1 MKLKTYKRA
10 FIHTLP
16 VMAGYIVLG
25 LGFGILLRVAGFG
38 ALRALCMSVF
48 IYAGSMQYVGVSL
61 LSGGASLL
69 TVAVTTVMV
78 QARHLFYGISLIDRY
93 RGTGIKKLYLMHA
106 LTDETYSLVTSSHIP
121 DFADEKSYYLAISL
135 LNHLYWITGC
145 LLGSL
150 AGAILPF
157 SSEGVD
163 FAMTALFVTI
173 FVEQWLTEKE
183 HRPALVGVG
192 CTLLCLLVF
201 GSENFLIPAMAL
213 ILLALALL
221 RAPIEKKEEKSRG

>member
-38 ALRALCMSVF
+38 ALWALCMSVF

-106 LTDETYSLVTSSHIP
+106 LTDETYSLVTGTHLP
-121 DFADEKSYYLAISL
+121 DFADEKTYYFAVSL

-221 RAPIEKKEEKSRG
+221 RAPIEEKEEKSRG